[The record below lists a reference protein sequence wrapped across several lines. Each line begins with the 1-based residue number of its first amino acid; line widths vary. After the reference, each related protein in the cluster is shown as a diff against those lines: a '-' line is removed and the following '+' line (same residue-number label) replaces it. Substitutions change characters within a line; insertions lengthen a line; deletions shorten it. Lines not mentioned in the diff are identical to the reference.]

1 MADMIYQ
8 NHLVDPTYFYDAIE
22 EFSFNFTIY
31 TVTNKTID
39 DYGNVKYT
47 YDNAI
52 VRGSLQS
59 DGTRLVQSQEGNTT
73 VVKYRFY
80 CKSLYRINIGD
91 IIEYKNKYLRVD
103 FVQDYDEYGVR
114 NCELT
119 MIQLTAYRDLRDYIR
134 YLNGE
139 VLV

>member
-31 TVTNKTID
+31 TITNKTID

-52 VRGSLQS
+52 IRGSLQS